1 MRTSRI
7 VAALFAACIMAAAIP
22 PAVGQTTVFS
32 LQQAVRQGMVDVEV
46 VSRGGATGTTV
57 QVHVRRKVPQT
68 VHVQITPG
76 TAFIA
81 VSGKIQNMAGASVK
95 AEIMANG
102 ATHSTSVMVLADN
115 ARHSFLVESFCLDYH
130 KPAPKQGDTFRLA
143 INDERAARILQP
155 LEGKQPTLWSMQ
167 CAVWMDRMGVTPAE
181 LKKRYPTRVTNVEIS
196 VARNLLRT
204 AEQRGIA
211 SIPPGFAPEVRTEVA
226 KLFSSDPAIRAQAV
240 DSLVKLG
247 QAAAPALPLIAAN
260 MINVKA
266 DHHLPA
272 TVVTVDVEPGDAI
285 KALKALDLK
294 ALEPLLRDLEARG
307 VGGTGIAPPEAVGG
321 ILTEL
326 WVGNLKSKNA
336 RVRQRAATFL
346 GLGKDA
352 RAVEPLIEALK
363 DEDAAVGDRAAEA
376 LQKITGKDFG
386 KDADKWRQWLKE
398 GKEKEQPP
406 PAAKENPA
414 PAAKEF

>member
-1 MRTSRI
+1 MRTTRI
-7 VAALFAACIMAAAIP
+7 VAALFVCLAAVAVVSAAE
-22 PAVGQTTVFS
+22 QTTVFS
-32 LQQAVRQGMVDVEV
+32 LQQAVRQGLVDVEV

-76 TAFIA
+76 TVFIA
-81 VSGKIQNMAGASVK
+81 NSGKIQNMAGASVK

-102 ATHSTSVMVLADN
+102 AQRSTSVMVLADN
-115 ARHSFLVESFCLDYH
+115 ARHSYLVESFCLDYH
-130 KPAPKQGDTFRLA
+130 KPAPRQGDSFRLA

-155 LEGKQPTLWSMQ
+155 LDGKQPTLWSMQ

-181 LKKRYPTRVTNVEIS
+181 LKKRYPNRVTDVEIKF
-196 VARNLLRT
+196 AGNLLRA

-211 SIPPGFAPEVRTEVA
+211 SIPPDFAPEVRKEVA
-226 KLFSSDPAIRAQAV
+226 KLFSPDPAVRAAAV
-240 DSLVKLG
+240 DSLAKLG
-247 QAAAPALPLIAAN
+247 QQAAPALPLIAAN

-272 TVVTVDVEPGDAI
+272 TVVTVDVEPGDVVQS
-285 KALKALDLK
+285 LRALDLK

-307 VGGTGIAPPEAVGG
+307 TGVTVPGAGGAV
-321 ILTEL
+321 LTDL
-326 WVGNLKSKNA
+326 WIGNLKSKVA
-336 RVRQRAATFL
+336 PVRRRAATFL
-346 GLGKDA
+346 GVGKDA
-352 RAVEPLIEALK
+352 RAVEPLIEALQ
-363 DEDAAVGDRAAEA
+363 DEDAQVRDRAAEA

-386 KDADKWRQWLKE
+386 KDADKWRQWQKE
-398 GKEKEQPP
+398 GKEKEQPA
-406 PAAKENPA
+406 PAAKEKPA